1 MPEWTHF
8 DENGNARMVD
18 VTEKN
23 PTIRTATAVG
33 SLLVSEEVLSAIK
46 GHEIKK
52 GGLLFS
58 VVGVG
63 LPSA

>member
-33 SLLVSEEVLSAIK
+33 T
-46 GHEIKK
+46 
-52 GGLLFS
+52 FW
-58 VVGVG
+58 
-63 LPSA
+63 